1 MQAPAGPEC
10 PADEWA
16 QGWWRHARAVPSPNF
31 GPRPAGPD
39 GQVSLVVVHAI
50 SLPPGRFGGP
60 EVEQLFTN
68 ALDWQAHPYF
78 EALRGLRVSAHFF
91 IRRQG
96 EVVQF
101 VSTRDRAWHAGESQW
116 RGRQACND
124 HSVGVEL
131 EVLEGDAFEP
141 AQYSALQ
148 RLLRALAREH
158 PLSDVAG
165 HEHIAPGRKGDP
177 GPGFDW
183 SSLAP
188 TLGEL
193 SLRGP
198 AAASGHEATGAP
210 VHWGFPSDIH

>member
-10 PADEWA
+10 TPGEWA
-16 QGWWRHARAVPSPNF
+16 LGWWRHARAVPSPNF
-31 GPRPAGPD
+31 GPRPSGAQ

-60 EVEQLFTN
+60 EVEQFFTN

-101 VSTRDRAWHAGESQW
+101 VSTNERAWHAGQSQW

-124 HSVGVEL
+124 HSVGIEL
-131 EVLEGDAFEP
+131 EGLEGDLFEP
-141 AQYSALQ
+141 AQYGALR
-148 RLLRALAREH
+148 RLLRALAQEH

-183 SSLAP
+183 LALEP

-198 AAASGHEATGAP
+198 AAAGGH
-210 VHWGFPSDIH
+210 